1 MQDSNNIRYVIRQ
14 KTLFASIRQTIK
26 KRGELQSSVEK
37 LKEICKERIIGPG
50 GIRVGQPKKTK

>member
-1 MQDSNNIRYVIRQ
+1 MQDPNNIRHVIRQ

-37 LKEICKERIIGPG
+37 LKEIYRDKSEI
-50 GIRVGQPKKTK
+50 